1 VDVEG
6 VISCKHS
13 QRRVNDS
20 RCGQG
25 SFKNRILRHFSVRF
39 ARAAVPAAHEISHE
53 ISQRVNGRERST
65 HTAHTRDAELNA
77 ELLSYLGGAS

>member
-1 VDVEG
+1 MRPREFL
-6 VISCKHS
+6 KPHTAT
-13 QRRVNDS
+13 
-20 RCGQG
+20 
-25 SFKNRILRHFSVRF
+25 FLF

-77 ELLSYLGGAS
+77 ELLS

>member
-1 VDVEG
+1 MDVEG

-20 RCGQG
+20 RWAKGI
-25 SFKNRILRHFSVRF
+25 FKAAYCATFLF

-77 ELLSYLGGAS
+77 ELLS

>member
-1 VDVEG
+1 MDVEG

-20 RCGQG
+20 R
-25 SFKNRILRHFSVRF
+25 SLRPREFKKPAYCATFLF

-53 ISQRVNGRERST
+53 ISQRANGRERST

-77 ELLSYLGGAS
+77 ELLS